1 MKMKTKRPF
10 SMVLIV
16 MALLTTITWCTDDQL
31 PDAKGTAQ
39 IQFKLTDAPS
49 TWNTR
54 ESALI
59 SGV

>member
-10 SMVLIV
+10 FMVLIV
-16 MALLTTITWCTDDQL
+16 MALLATVTRCIDDRL
-31 PDAKGTAQ
+31 FDAKGTAQ
-39 IQFKLTDAPS
+39 IQLKLTDAPS

>member
-10 SMVLIV
+10 FMVLIV
-16 MALLTTITWCTDDQL
+16 MALLATVTRCIDDRL
-31 PDAKGTAQ
+31 FDAKGTAQ
-39 IQFKLTDAPS
+39 IQFKLTDTPS

-59 SGV
+59 SGI

>member
-10 SMVLIV
+10 FMVLIV
-16 MALLTTITWCTDDQL
+16 MALLATVTRCIDDR
-31 PDAKGTAQ
+31 PFDAKGTAQ
-39 IQFKLTDAPS
+39 IQLKLTDAPS

>member
-1 MKMKTKRPF
+1 
-10 SMVLIV
+10 MVLIV
-16 MALLTTITWCTDDQL
+16 MALLATVTRCIDDRL
-31 PDAKGTAQ
+31 FDAKGTAQ
-39 IQFKLTDAPS
+39 IQLKLTDAPS